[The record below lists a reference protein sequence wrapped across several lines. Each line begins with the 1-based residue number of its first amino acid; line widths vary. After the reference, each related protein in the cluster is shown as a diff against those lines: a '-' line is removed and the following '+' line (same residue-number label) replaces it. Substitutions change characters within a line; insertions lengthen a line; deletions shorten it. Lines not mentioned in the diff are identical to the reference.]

1 MLKKLRA
8 IDSLFYWLFSWVLH
22 VFGRVAFCS
31 PGIAGS
37 LRPHPPIHEDDQ
49 RSGSGCILAVFLD
62 QERSIDFQYDRNKI
76 TRLDVILLHI
86 NIYVKILDPIF
97 EKGVLGP
104 KSHNFR
110 YSTDE

>member
-1 MLKKLRA
+1 M
-8 IDSLFYWLFSWVLH
+8 DGW
-22 VFGRVAFCS
+22 

-37 LRPHPPIHEDDQ
+37 LRPHPPPIHEDDQ
-49 RSGSGCILAVFLD
+49 RSGCILAVFLD

-104 KSHNFR
+104 KSHNFGHR
-110 YSTDE
+110 QIAISKKLGTKNVKK

>member
-1 MLKKLRA
+1 MFKIKSNWQPFF
-8 IDSLFYWLFSWVLH
+8 IDYLVGFCTSLDGW
-22 VFGRVAFCS
+22 

-37 LRPHPPIHEDDQ
+37 LRPHPSIHEDDQ

-104 KSHNFR
+104 KSHNFGHR
-110 YSTDE
+110 QFFCFCM

>member
-76 TRLDVILLHI
+76 TRLDVILLH
-86 NIYVKILDPIF
+86 NMWRF
-97 EKGVLGP
+97 
-104 KSHNFR
+104 
-110 YSTDE
+110 